1 MSACRHEVLC
11 TVFVC
16 LLYTVAPTG
25 QSPKL
30 VVQFQLPVQPV
41 VKPYIG
47 PGAVVQPVTRPPLAG
62 PYAFS
67 RIPAPVWNKP
77 RVFLTHALQ
86 DTWLFTNLSAR
97 YGIREGGMGLFVI
110 NNTRII
116 KLVYLRSKL
125 SKAPHNYPL
134 NDAS

>member
-1 MSACRHEVLC
+1 MY
-11 TVFVC
+11 VFVC

-30 VVQFQLPVQPV
+30 VVQIQSPVQPV

-86 DTWLFTNLSAR
+86 NTWLFTNLSTW
-97 YGIREGGMGLFVI
+97 YELGEGGKRLFFI
-110 NNTRII
+110 NNTRFI
-116 KLVYLRSKL
+116 KLVYLESKL
-125 SKAPHNYPL
+125 SKALHNHSL
-134 NDAS
+134 NIEY

>member
-1 MSACRHEVLC
+1 MFPKRTPFALSHSLSISLTHTCTPFSMSACLPWSIMYCFR
-11 TVFVC
+11 VFVV
-16 LLYTVAPTG
+16 TVAPTG
-25 QSPKL
+25 QNPKL
-30 VVQFQLPVQPV
+30 VIQIQLPVQPV

-86 DTWLFTNLSAR
+86 DTWLFTNLSTR
-97 YGIREGGMGLFVI
+97 YLFGLGGNRV
-110 NNTRII
+110 
-116 KLVYLRSKL
+116 VC
-125 SKAPHNYPL
+125 H
-134 NDAS
+134 